1 MTAEWHLPSR
11 EPDEDDTSATKKL
24 LGMSKE
30 RLLLP
35 GSDML
40 NDIVHQYDI
49 VTSRLVCRN
58 GCFQK
63 VFGYKSSCSPTCFK
77 EGTCLLDSPVTDVDT
92 RHIASYLG
100 KGQKISALAT
110 AYFQYSGFRSNGYE
124 RTQEIQIKRAGGIRQ
139 FLKIL
144 AAVRMSLLHKTVRF
158 FGTACQDQQ
167 LS

>member
-1 MTAEWHLPSR
+1 MTAERHLPSR

-49 VTSRLVCRN
+49 VTSRLICRN

-92 RHIASYLG
+92 RHDS
-100 KGQKISALAT
+100 KIFWYSMPRSTVILTCCLVYKNQSITLTPPLSALDTLWA
-110 AYFQYSGFRSNGYE
+110 
-124 RTQEIQIKRAGGIRQ
+124 
-139 FLKIL
+139 
-144 AAVRMSLLHKTVRF
+144 
-158 FGTACQDQQ
+158 
-167 LS
+167 